1 MAIDTIGIVG
11 AGQMGRKMTRI
22 ASATGFHVILC
33 DANDEVLG
41 EAVAEITAH
50 LNAAVKQGI
59 MTEWVKEKT
68 LKNIRTTARYEDFS
82 HCDFLLEMAPEQEE
96 IKAEIFEIL
105 DGICRDEVVF
115 ASGTSSLS
123 ITRLASVTDRPE
135 QFIGLNFIYP
145 ESTLVE
151 VVRGWQTS
159 DTTFDQ
165 AKNLVEKMGG
175 IPVTCPDAPG
185 FLVNRLV
192 MPMIN
197 EAVFAL
203 SEGLGPPEV
212 VDRAITLGARHAV
225 GPLSLADQ
233 IGLDVCLDVMEV
245 LFTEFGDPK
254 YRPAPLLRKYVE
266 ADMLGRKTGR
276 GFYVYNEATPIR
288 GEK

>member
-11 AGQMGRKMTRI
+11 AGQMGRQMTRMV
-22 ASATGFHVILC
+22 SAAGLHVVLC
-33 DANDEVLG
+33 DASDEVLG
-41 EAVAEITAH
+41 EAVAEITDH
-50 LNAAVKQGI
+50 LNAAVKQGKL
-59 MTEWVKEKT
+59 TEWVKEKT
-68 LKNIRTTARYEDFS
+68 LKNIRTTARYEDFA
-82 HCDFLLEMAPEQEE
+82 HCDFILEMAPEQEE
-96 IKAEIFEIL
+96 IKAEIFEVL

-115 ASGTSSLS
+115 ATGTSSLS
-123 ITRLASVTDRPE
+123 ITRLASVVDRPT
-135 QFIGLNFIYP
+135 QFIGLNFIHP

-159 DTTFDQ
+159 DATFEQ
-165 AKNLVEKMGG
+165 AQGFVEKIGKTP
-175 IPVTCPDAPG
+175 IACPDAPG
-185 FLVNRLV
+185 FLVNRLL

-203 SEGLGPPEV
+203 AEGLAPPEV
-212 VDRAITLGARHAV
+212 IDRAMILGARHTA

-288 GEK
+288 AEK

>member
-1 MAIDTIGIVG
+1 MAMDVIGIVG
-11 AGQMGRKMTRI
+11 AGQMGREMTRI
-22 ASATGFHVILC
+22 VSAAGLHVLLC
-33 DANDEVLG
+33 DASEEVLG
-41 EAVAEITAH
+41 EAIAAITDH
-50 LNAAVKQGI
+50 FNAAVKQGKL
-59 MTEWVKEKT
+59 TEWVKEKT
-68 LKNIRTTARYEDFS
+68 LKNIRTTARYEEFAQ
-82 HCDFLLEMAPEQEE
+82 CDFLLEMAPEQEE

-105 DGICRDEVVF
+105 DSICRDEVVF
-115 ASGTSSLS
+115 ATGTSSLS

-135 QFIGLNFIYP
+135 QFIGLNFIHP

-159 DTTFDQ
+159 NATFEQ
-165 AKNLVEKMGG
+165 AKIFMEKIGKTP
-175 IPVTCPDAPG
+175 IACSDSPG
-185 FLVNRLV
+185 FLVNRIV
-192 MPMIN
+192 IPMIN

-203 SEGLGPPEV
+203 AEGLGTPEAI
-212 VDRAITLGARHAV
+212 DRAITLGARHAV

-276 GFYVYNEATPIR
+276 GFFVYNEATPIR
-288 GEK
+288 GKQ

>member
-1 MAIDTIGIVG
+1 MAIETIGIVG

-22 ASATGFHVILC
+22 ASAAGLHVLLC

-41 EAVAEITAH
+41 EAMTEITDQ
-50 LNAAVKQGI
+50 LNAAVKQGKL
-59 MTEWVKEKT
+59 TEWVKEKT

-82 HCDFLLEMAPEQEE
+82 HCDFVLELAPEHEE
-96 IKAEIFEIL
+96 IKAEVFEIL
-105 DGICRDEVVF
+105 DGICRDEVIF

-123 ITRLASVTDRPE
+123 ITRLAGVTDRPE
-135 QFIGLNFIYP
+135 QFLGLNFIHP

-159 DTTFDQ
+159 DATFDQ
-165 AKNLVEKMGG
+165 AKSLVEKMGG
-175 IPVTCPDAPG
+175 IPIACSDSPG

-197 EAVFAL
+197 EAIFAL
-203 SEGLGPPEV
+203 AEGLGPPDAI
-212 VDRAITLGARHAV
+212 DRAITLGAHHAA

>member
-1 MAIDTIGIVG
+1 MEIETIGIVG
-11 AGQMGRKMTRI
+11 AGQMGQRI
-22 ASATGFHVILC
+22 AHALSATGLHVLLH
-33 DANDEVLG
+33 DTNDSVLG
-41 EAVAEITAH
+41 EAISEITDH
-50 LNAAVKQGI
+50 LNAAVKQGKL
-59 MTEWVKEKT
+59 TEWVKEKT
-68 LKNIRTTARYEDFS
+68 LKNIRTTTRYEDFA
-82 HCDFLLEMAPEQEE
+82 HCDFLLEMTPEQEE
-96 IKAEIFEIL
+96 IKVEALEIL
-105 DGICRDEVVF
+105 DGICRDEIIF

-135 QFIGLNFIYP
+135 QFIGLNFIHP
-145 ESTLVE
+145 ESALVE

-159 DTTFDQ
+159 DATFEQ
-165 AKNLVEKMGG
+165 AQRLVEKVGKTP
-175 IPVTCPDAPG
+175 IACPDAPG
-185 FLVNRLV
+185 FLVNRLM

-197 EAVFAL
+197 EAVFVL
-203 SEGLGPPEV
+203 SEGLAPPDV
-212 VDRAITLGARHAV
+212 IDRTMTLGARHAL

-266 ADMLGRKTGR
+266 AEMLGRKTGR